1 MESAKLTCWP
11 SLMQPTK
18 KVNSYRF
25 VDGIAKR
32 ALKRW
37 AALSGE
43 THVPWTP
50 LASPLSKCTV
60 ALVSSA
66 GIALQSDQPFN
77 PEIERRDPWFAD
89 PTYRV
94 LPRTTR
100 TGDVQVGH
108 LHINPAF
115 AQQDLNSVLP
125 VERLE
130 ELAELGEI
138 GAAAPSHYSYMG
150 YTLRP
155 ERLLRESVPEIVRQI
170 GDERVDVV
178 LLVPV

>member
-1 MESAKLTCWP
+1 
-11 SLMQPTK
+11 
-18 KVNSYRF
+18 
-25 VDGIAKR
+25 
-32 ALKRW
+32 
-37 AALSGE
+37 
-43 THVPWTP
+43 
-50 LASPLSKCTV
+50 
-60 ALVSSA
+60 
-66 GIALQSDQPFN
+66 LQSDKPFDL
-77 PEIERRDPWFAD
+77 EIERRDPWFAD